1 MDWGYASSRVID
13 GRRYWA
19 IKDRQGRVIDVVHD
33 VDPYELAAHQGLL
46 LGEDDGTDCTT

>member
-19 IKDRQGRVIDVVHD
+19 IKDRHGRVIDVVAD
-33 VDPYELAAHQGLL
+33 ADPYALAAHQGLL
-46 LGEDDGTDCTT
+46 LGDDDGCDATT